1 MIGKL
6 LPAPGTPRV
15 LMFATLVNTVGN
27 GAYLA
32 TGALFLTR
40 SVGLTPGQV
49 ALGLSFAAFAGIG
62 LSTPMGAL
70 VDRWGP
76 RHVQV
81 AALLALAG
89 CFAGLTRVHH
99 LWSYALLACVI
110 AVGDATVKAAT
121 GAMIAGAVPPAERVR
136 TRAFIRSTNNAG
148 IALGTAA
155 AAVPLLLDSRAGY
168 LAVLIGNTASYLLA
182 AVVAS
187 RAGQVTRVL
196 RPAGGPRLAALRDR
210 PFVAFAL
217 VDGVVASLYNGLL
230 ALALPLWLVTRTH
243 APAAL
248 VSAVLLVN
256 TIGCVTLQVW
266 ASRGVS
272 TASDAVPVSRR
283 GALVVAASCVL
294 FGLTAGRSARLAG
307 ALILT
312 AAAVHVL
319 GELWLSSATFAV
331 AFDLAPDWAQGQY
344 QGALQTGRQ
353 IGNMLAPPLLTG
365 LVIGWGG
372 PGWIA
377 LAVLFAVAGLAYP
390 PIVRWGLRQR
400 VPTLIQRKAV
410 NGALP

>member
-15 LMFATLVNTVGN
+15 LVFATLVNTIGN

-32 TGALFLTR
+32 TGALFLIR
-40 SVGLTPGQV
+40 SVGLSPGQV
-49 ALGLSFAAFAGIG
+49 ALGLSAAALAGIG
-62 LSTPMGAL
+62 LSTPMGSLA
-70 VDRWGP
+70 DRWGP
-76 RHVQV
+76 KRVQV
-81 AALLALAG
+81 VALLVLAG

-99 LWSYALLACVI
+99 LWSYVLLACVI

-121 GAMIAGAVPPAERVR
+121 GAMIAGAVPPEERVR

-168 LAVLIGNTASYLLA
+168 LAVLFGNALTYLLA
-182 AVVAS
+182 AAVAS
-187 RAGQVTRVL
+187 RAGPAARVS
-196 RPAGGPRLAALRDR
+196 RPADGPRWAALRDR

-217 VDGVVASLYNGLL
+217 LDGVVGALYNGLL
-230 ALALPLWLVTRTH
+230 ALALPLWLVTSTH
-243 APAAL
+243 APATL
-248 VSAVLLVN
+248 VSAALLVN

-266 ASRGVS
+266 ASRGTR
-272 TASDAVPVSRR
+272 TAADAVPVSRR

-294 FGLTAGRSARLAG
+294 FGLAGGRSARLAG
-307 ALILT
+307 VLVLT

-353 IGNMLAPPLLTG
+353 IGNMLSPPLLTT
-365 LVIGWGG
+365 LAIGWGG
-372 PGWIA
+372 PGWLA
-377 LAVLFAVAGLAYP
+377 LAAVFAAAGLAYP

-400 VPTLIQRKAV
+400 SAAKPVRAPVA
-410 NGALP
+410 G